1 MAEGT
6 LRVLVDGHRV
16 LAPAVGLWGA
26 HPDAGALLSPGGSV
40 GQLAQGNRHRCL
52 ALPAGVSG
60 RIVSA
65 LPRDRVVPVAYGALL
80 FELAPLTADALHP
93 AEAAERTLE
102 PKGLGLPEGAH
113 AVLAPT
119 DGIFYRRSGPGA
131 PAFVELGQQVRAG
144 QAVGLV
150 EVMKTF
156 NQVLYGGADLPDR
169 ATVLEIRADDG
180 TEIRAGQVLLVVRE
194 A

>member
-1 MAEGT
+1 M
-6 LRVLVDGHRV
+6 
-16 LAPAVGLWGA
+16 
-26 HPDAGALLSPGGSV
+26 
-40 GQLAQGNRHRCL
+40 GQLAQGNRRRPL
-52 ALPAGVSG
+52 ALPPEVSG

-80 FELAPLTADALHP
+80 FELAPLSADAPHP
-93 AEAAERTLE
+93 DEAAERTLE
-102 PKGLGLPEGAH
+102 HAGLGLPQGAR

-119 DGIFYRRSGPGA
+119 DGVFYRRTGPGA

-156 NQVLYGGADLPDR
+156 NQVLYGGSDLPDS

>member
-1 MAEGT
+1 MDEGT

-16 LAPAVGLWGA
+16 LAPAVGLWDA

-40 GQLAQGNRHRCL
+40 GQLAQGNRRRPL

-80 FELAPLTADALHP
+80 FELAPLTADAPHP
-93 AEAAERTLE
+93 AAERTLE
-102 PKGLGLPEGAH
+102 PAGLGLPEGTR

-119 DGIFYRRSGPGA
+119 DGVFYRRSGPGA
-131 PAFVELGQQVRAG
+131 PAFVELGQQVRVG

-156 NQVLYGGADLPDR
+156 NQVLYGGGDLPDS